1 MTWVNGNSLIWHD
14 QLWCDQ
20 CTCISRYFEYPLHHR
35 SRSCSGKSEMQFSS
49 KFYWF
54 FFSELFFFKL
64 QYEIKQWLFICEGNH
79 CHSFIFPIVRQVNYI
94 LSDDDTRWF
103 RGQCRSRSECIECAV
118 WSLIYNVHIF
128 ILDYNLIISLS
139 CIGNVFL
146 ANEIDWLIDRLIEW
160 CFTPFSIVF

>member
-1 MTWVNGNSLIWHD
+1 MEIHSFDMISCDVINVHVYPGILNTHYTTGQGPVQASLKCNF
-14 QLWCDQ
+14 QV
-20 CTCISRYFEYPLHHR
+20 
-35 SRSCSGKSEMQFSS
+35 SS
-49 KFYWF
+49 TDF
-54 FFSELFFFKL
+54 FFPNFFFFKL

-79 CHSFIFPIVRQVNYI
+79 CHSFIFPIVRHVNYI

-103 RGQCRSRSECIECAV
+103 CGQCRSRSECIECAV